1 MVKKQ
6 NEEMFKKNMKSFCL
20 DKTEFSSQTGTKR
33 AAWCIFGKQSQN
45 VETLLFKGKF
55 YDWPGDLKELKPV
68 NDAANNV
75 NRIPSARRV
84 WILSLIFY
92 NKKRFL

>member
-1 MVKKQ
+1 MSVSD
-6 NEEMFKKNMKSFCL
+6 KNDQASPT
-20 DKTEFSSQTGTKR
+20 DGKR
-33 AAWCIFGKQSQN
+33 PHWCIFGKQNQN

-68 NDAANNV
+68 NDAAHNV

-84 WILSLIFY
+84 CHALLFALIFVDFHRSR
-92 NKKRFL
+92 ND